1 MRTIVV
7 VDDPKDWPTLIP
19 EVDVVRASDYLA
31 RPEWSA
37 ARGVRVFNLCR
48 TYRYQSTGYYV
59 SLLATARRHRPFPDL
74 LTVLDMKSRAF
85 VRGVS
90 EEIQELIDKTLA
102 PIRSPRFTLSVYF
115 GKNLARRYDR
125 LSLKLFQLAPAPLL
139 RAQFRRDE
147 DGWVLSSLGPVPARE
162 IPDDHRPFAAEAAAA
177 YFARPRYRSPSKR
190 QSRFDL
196 AILVDPA
203 EELAPSDPR
212 ALKRFERAAQGLGFE
227 VEVIDKDD
235 FGRLAEFDALFL
247 RETTSVNHHTFRFAR
262 RAESEGLVVIDD
274 PQSIL
279 RCSNKVYMS
288 EAFER
293 DGVPVPKTMIADSAD
308 PAAVEAALGFPCV
321 LKSPDSS
328 FSQGVKR
335 CADPEEYER
344 EATRFLEES
353 DLIVVQE
360 FLPSDFDWRV
370 GVFEGEAL
378 FAARYHMAAGHWQ
391 IVRKTDEG
399 GYRYGRVEALP
410 LAEVPPKVISTAVKA
425 AGVIGN
431 GLYGVD
437 LKQVG
442 KRVLAIEVND
452 NPNINT
458 GCEDAVMGD
467 ELYVRIMEGILRRV
481 EARKLDA

>member
-7 VDDPKDWPTLIP
+7 VDDPKDWPSLIP
-19 EVDVVRASDYLA
+19 EVEVVRARDYLTL
-31 RPEWSA
+31 PEWSA
-37 ARGVRVFNLCR
+37 ARGLRVFNLCR
-48 TYRYQSTGYYV
+48 TYRYQSSGYYV

-90 EEIQELIDKTLA
+90 EELQELIDRTLA

-115 GKNLARRYDR
+115 GKNLAKRYDR

-139 RAQFRRDE
+139 RAHFRRD
-147 DGWVLSSLGPVPARE
+147 DDTWVLSSLGPVPARE
-162 IPDDHRPFAAEAAAA
+162 IPDAHRAFAAEAAAA
-177 YFARPRYRSPSKR
+177 YFARPRYHSPAKR
-190 QSRFDL
+190 TSRYDL
-196 AILVDPA
+196 AILHDPA

-212 ALKRFERAAQGLGFE
+212 ALKRFERAAEELGFE
-227 VEVIDKDD
+227 VEMIERDD

-279 RCSNKVYMS
+279 RCSNKVYLA

-293 DGVPVPKTMIADSAD
+293 DGVSIPKTMIADRAD
-308 PAAVEAALGFPCV
+308 PAAVASALGFPCV

-335 CADPEEYER
+335 CDDAEEYER
-344 EATRFLEES
+344 EASRMLEES
-353 DLIVVQE
+353 DLVVVQE

-378 FAARYHMAAGHWQ
+378 YAARYHMAAGHWQ
-391 IVRKTDEG
+391 IVRKTAG
-399 GYRYGRVEALP
+399 GAYRYGRVEALP
-410 LAEVPPKVISTAVKA
+410 LTEVPPRVIATAVKA
-425 AGVIGN
+425 AAVIGD

-458 GCEDAVMGD
+458 GCEDAVMGG
-467 ELYVRIMEGILRRV
+467 ELYRKIMQGILNRV
-481 EARKLDA
+481 EASKRER